1 MLNLP
6 NWSMGMCT
14 GLADTITEHL
24 KMTEHNEHDPPKA
37 SNTVDIW
44 SRTIVALLI
53 GVLIGA
59 IVSLTGLSTLADH
72 LLPLIVGFVVFVLF
86 MAGISF
92 MLVQNKE
99 KILHKL
105 FGVSDTDLADVKD
118 NAMHLF
124 VNSWKREFPA
134 AKENF
139 NAAFTKIFA
148 WYSWMSFRRWIL
160 LVFQMLFVG
169 FGGLLGTMLLYN
181 QNKLLTQ
188 QNHLLQSQ
196 NYRLDQ
202 QTYLQEAGRR
212 SSLIF
217 LMGNL
222 LDAMDRE
229 LKEDIG
235 LPGVRDLSPQIIG
248 RVVALSKS
256 LRPYR
261 YLETD
266 SLIPRELSPERGH
279 LLISL
284 VNSQIDNSSLRRI
297 FQYSDFSSADLKDA
311 VLSGEY
317 LSGINLSHADLKGAT
332 LDETDLSRSDLSGA
346 DLSDAVLARAN
357 LKEARFR
364 QAILTNAYLE
374 SADLTQAN
382 LYGASMRSAN
392 LSGAKLRQA
401 HFTNANLSEANFFG
415 ATILRT
421 GFDQAILDSAIV
433 GEFDWI
439 TRLPAIGQDSVRGLK
454 YVTDTYQMDSVQT
467 QLRTKYLLTRKRK
480 K

>member
-1 MLNLP
+1 
-6 NWSMGMCT
+6 
-14 GLADTITEHL
+14 
-24 KMTEHNEHDPPKA
+24 MTEFNEKDPPKA

-59 IVSLTGLSTLADH
+59 VVSLTGLSTLADH
-72 LLPLIVGFVVFVLF
+72 LLPLIIGFVVFVLF
-86 MAGISF
+86 MAGVSF
-92 MLVQNKE
+92 ILVQNKE

-118 NAMHLF
+118 NAMNLF
-124 VNSWKREFPA
+124 QNSWKREFPM

-139 NAAFTKIFA
+139 DALFSKIFA

-188 QNHLLQSQ
+188 QNLLLQNQ

-202 QTYLQEAGRR
+202 QTYLQEADRR

-266 SLIPRELSPERGH
+266 SLISRELSPERGH

-297 FQYSDFSSADLKDA
+297 FQYSDFSSADLKDV

-317 LSGINLSHADLKGAT
+317 LSGINLSHADLRGAT
-332 LDETDLSRSDLSGA
+332 LDETDLSGADLSGA
-346 DLSDAVLARAN
+346 DLSDAVFARSN

-364 QAILTNAYLE
+364 QTILTNAYLE

-382 LYGASMRSAN
+382 LYSARMHSAN

-401 HFTNANLSEANFFG
+401 HFTLADLSDANFFG
-415 ATILRT
+415 AIIFRT
-421 GFDQAILDSAIV
+421 GFDQANLDSAKV
-433 GEFDWI
+433 GEYDWI
-439 TRLPAIGQDSVRGLK
+439 SRLPTMGQDSVRGLK
-454 YVTDTYQMDSVQT
+454 YLMETYQVDSVRTEHRT
-467 QLRTKYLLTRKRK
+467 QYLLHRRPKG
-480 K
+480 

>member
-1 MLNLP
+1 
-6 NWSMGMCT
+6 
-14 GLADTITEHL
+14 
-24 KMTEHNEHDPPKA
+24 MTEFNEKDPPKA

-59 IVSLTGLSTLADH
+59 VVSLTGLSTLADH
-72 LLPLIVGFVVFVLF
+72 LLPLIIGFVIFVLF
-86 MAGISF
+86 MAGVSF
-92 MLVQNKE
+92 ILVQNKE

-118 NAMHLF
+118 NAMNLF
-124 VNSWKREFPA
+124 QNSWKREFPM

-139 NAAFTKIFA
+139 DALFSKIFA

-181 QNKLLTQ
+181 QNKLLTR
-188 QNHLLQSQ
+188 QNQLLQNQ

-202 QTYLQEAGRR
+202 QTYLQEADRR

-297 FQYSDFSSADLKDA
+297 FQYSDFSSADLKDV

-317 LSGINLSHADLKGAT
+317 LSGINLNHADLRGAT
-332 LDETDLSRSDLSGA
+332 LDETDLSRADLSGA
-346 DLSDAVLARAN
+346 DLSDAVFARAN

-364 QAILTNAYLE
+364 QAIMTNAYLE

-401 HFTNANLSEANFFG
+401 HFTQADLSEANFFG
-415 ATILRT
+415 AVILRT
-421 GFDQAILDSAIV
+421 GFDQATLDSAKV
-433 GEFDWI
+433 GEYDWI
-439 TRLPAIGQDSVRGLK
+439 AQLPAMGQDSVRGLK
-454 YVTDTYQMDSVQT
+454 YLMETYQVDSVRT
-467 QLRTKYLLTRKRK
+467 QLRTQYLLHRKQK
-480 K
+480 Q

>member
-1 MLNLP
+1 MI
-6 NWSMGMCT
+6 
-14 GLADTITEHL
+14 DQDEQ
-24 KMTEHNEHDPPKA
+24 PKE
-37 SNTVDIW
+37 NTSHVVDIW

-59 IVSLTGLSTLADH
+59 VISLTGLSTLADH
-72 LLPLIVGFVVFVLF
+72 LVPLIIGFVVFVMF

-92 MLVQNKE
+92 ILVQNKE

-105 FGVSDTDLADVKD
+105 FGVSDTDLSDVKD
-118 NAMHLF
+118 NALLLF
-124 VNSWKREFPA
+124 TNSWKREFPA

-139 NAAFTKIFA
+139 HALFTKIFA

-188 QNHLLQSQ
+188 QNLLLQNQ

-202 QTYLQEAGRR
+202 QTYLQEADRR

-229 LKEDIG
+229 LKSDVG
-235 LPGVRDLSPQIIG
+235 QPGVRDLSPQIIG

-261 YLETD
+261 YLESD
-266 SLIPRELSPERGH
+266 SLVAQELSPERGQ
-279 LLISL
+279 LLLSI

-297 FQYSDFSSADLKDA
+297 FQFSDFSYADLQGS
-311 VLSGEY
+311 VFSGEY
-317 LSGINLSHADLKGAT
+317 LSGINLSHANLRNAT
-332 LDETDLSRSDLSGA
+332 LDETDLSRADLSGA
-346 DLSDAVLARAN
+346 DLSDAVLARGN
-357 LKEARFR
+357 LQEARFR
-364 QAILTNAYLE
+364 QSNLTNAYFE
-374 SADLTQAN
+374 SANLKQANFYGANMRDANLAGTLLQQTHFTKADLTKAN
-382 LYGASMRSAN
+382 LFGASV
-392 LSGAKLRQA
+392 
-401 HFTNANLSEANFFG
+401 
-415 ATILRT
+415 LRT
-421 GFDQAILDSAIV
+421 GFNQAVLDSAIV
-433 GEFDWI
+433 NNYDWI
-439 TRLPAIGQDSVRGLK
+439 GQLPAIDKDSIRGLN
-454 YVTDTYQMDSVQT
+454 YLISNYRVDSVQT
-467 QLRTKYLLTRKRK
+467 ILGRRFLLLK
-480 K
+480 KDLGN